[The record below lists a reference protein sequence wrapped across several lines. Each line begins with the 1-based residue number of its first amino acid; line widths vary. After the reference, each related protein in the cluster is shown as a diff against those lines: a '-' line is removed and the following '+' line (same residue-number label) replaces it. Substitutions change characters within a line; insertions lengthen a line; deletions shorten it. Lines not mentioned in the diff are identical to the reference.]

1 VNRTHVGEQNS
12 EFGINRTTSGEK
24 HEKELQYSV
33 QNTKK
38 KDGIFTFAQASRVDA
53 EQDRIFV
60 LLSKPAERA
69 PNNNAH
75 KIRF

>member
-1 VNRTHVGEQNS
+1 MWRQA
-12 EFGINRTTSGEK
+12 EFRIRHQSNKK
-24 HEKELQYSV
+24 HEKELHCVRV
-33 QNTKK
+33 QK

-69 PNNNAH
+69 PLNNNNAH

>member
-1 VNRTHVGEQNS
+1 M
-12 EFGINRTTSGEK
+12 GEK
-24 HEKELQYSV
+24 HEKELHCV

-38 KDGIFTFAQASRVDA
+38 RTAFFHFSQASRVDA
-53 EQDRIFV
+53 EQDGIFV

-69 PNNNAH
+69 LKNNAH